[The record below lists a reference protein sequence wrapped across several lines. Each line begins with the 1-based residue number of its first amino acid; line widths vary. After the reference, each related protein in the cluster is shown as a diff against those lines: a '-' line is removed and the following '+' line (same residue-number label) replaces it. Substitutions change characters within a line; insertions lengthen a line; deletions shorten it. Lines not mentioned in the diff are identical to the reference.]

1 VSAECREP
9 ASDPYVRQAQTQG
22 YRSRASFK
30 LLEIDRRDRL
40 LQAGATVVD
49 LGAAPG
55 GWSQVAAEQVGPRGR
70 VLAVDLLDMAPMA
83 GVEFIQGDFNDP
95 AVLARLLEQLPQG
108 ADLVMSDMAPNLTG
122 VRAIDQPAALHL
134 AELALDLA
142 VRVLKPD
149 GALLVKCFEGAGSQ
163 DLRTLF
169 AQRFERVLV
178 RKPAASR
185 DRSREHYLIGRGM
198 LPIDDN

>member
-1 VSAECREP
+1 ML
-9 ASDPYVRQAQTQG
+9 QAQTQG

-40 LQAGATVVD
+40 LQPGATVVD

-55 GWSQVAAEQVGPRGR
+55 GWSQVAVERVGARGR
-70 VLAVDLLDMAPMA
+70 VLAIDLLDMAPLS
-83 GVEFIQGDFNDP
+83 GVEFMQGDFNDP
-95 AVLARLLEQLPQG
+95 AVLAWLLERLPQG

-122 VRAIDQPAALHL
+122 VRSIDQPAAAHL

-142 VRVLKPD
+142 ARVLKSN
-149 GALLVKCFEGAGSQ
+149 GALLVKCFEGAGSE
-163 DLRTLF
+163 DLRRLF
-169 AQRFERVLV
+169 AERFGRVLI

-198 LPIDDN
+198 LPTSN